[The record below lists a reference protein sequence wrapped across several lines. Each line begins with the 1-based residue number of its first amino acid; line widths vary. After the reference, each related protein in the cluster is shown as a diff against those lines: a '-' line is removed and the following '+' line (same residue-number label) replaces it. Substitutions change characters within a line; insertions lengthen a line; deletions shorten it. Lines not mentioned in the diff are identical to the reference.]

1 VLREFWARLERL
13 GVPFVPPR
21 RFSVVSWFES
31 QKQKHKKS
39 AAANRRP
46 ASYFV

>member
-1 VLREFWARLERL
+1 L

-21 RFSVVSWFES
+21 RFSVVTGLKAKS
-31 QKQKHKKS
+31 KKHKKS